1 MTVTDELID
10 RLSSEAGRRLTDK
23 ARAGRRRALA
33 KISRCCVTVTSDG
46 KTTQDMFFDQTP
58 TLGQIVARVGPEC
71 YIVAIGMKRRPL
83 RERIRLALAA
93 E

>member
-1 MTVTDELID
+1 MTVNTDLID
-10 RLSSEAGRRLTDK
+10 RLSTEAGRRLSDT

-33 KISRCCVTVTSDG
+33 RISRCCVTITRDG
-46 KTTQDMFFDQTP
+46 KTTQEVFFDETP
-58 TLGQIVARVGPEC
+58 TLGQIVARVGLDC
-71 YIVAIGMKRRPL
+71 YVVSVGMKRRSL

>member
-10 RLSSEAGRRLTDK
+10 RLSSETGRRLMER
-23 ARAGRRRALA
+23 ARTGRRRALS
-33 KISRCCVTVTSDG
+33 KISRCCVTITLDG
-46 KTTQDMFFDQTP
+46 QTTREVLFDRTP
-58 TLGQIVARVGPEC
+58 TIAQILDQVGPEAF
-71 YIVAIGMKRRPL
+71 IVSVGMKRRPL

>member
-1 MTVTDELID
+1 MNEDLID

-33 KISRCCVTVTSDG
+33 RISRCCVTVTSDG
-46 KTTQDMFFDQTP
+46 KTTREVFFDETP
-58 TLGQIVARVGPEC
+58 TLGELVDRVGPDC
-71 YIVAIGMKRRPL
+71 YVVNIAMKRRPL
-83 RERIRLALAA
+83 RERIRLAIAA

>member
-1 MTVTDELID
+1 MTVTEDLID
-10 RLSSEAGRRLTDK
+10 RLSSEAGRRLSDK

-33 KISRCCVTVTSDG
+33 RISRCCVTVTSDG
-46 KTTQDMFFDQTP
+46 KSTREVWFDQTP
-58 TLGQIVARVGPEC
+58 TLGQLVARLGAETYV
-71 YIVAIGMKRRPL
+71 VAVAMKRRPL

>member
-10 RLSSEAGRRLTDK
+10 RLSSETGRRLMER
-23 ARAGRRRALA
+23 ARSGRRRALA
-33 KISRCCVTVTSDG
+33 RISRCCVTVTLDG
-46 KTTQDMFFDQTP
+46 KATREEIFDHTP
-58 TLGQIVARVGPEC
+58 TISQILDRVGPEAF
-71 YIVAIGMKRRPL
+71 IVSIGMRRRPL

>member
-1 MTVTDELID
+1 MTVTNDLID
-10 RLSSEAGRRLTDK
+10 RLSTEAGRRLSDK

-33 KISRCCVTVTSDG
+33 RISHCCVTVTRDG
-46 KTTQDMFFDQTP
+46 QTTQDVFFDQTP
-58 TLGQIVARVGPEC
+58 TLGQLAARLGPDC
-71 YIVAIGMKRRPL
+71 YIVSIAMKRRSL

>member
-1 MTVTDELID
+1 MTLNDDLID
-10 RLSSEAGRRLTDK
+10 RLSSEAGRRLSDK

-33 KISRCCVTVTSDG
+33 RISRCCVTITRDG
-46 KTTQDMFFDQTP
+46 QTTQEVFFDQTP
-58 TLGQIVARVGPEC
+58 TLGQLVARLGADC
-71 YIVAIGMKRRPL
+71 YIVSIAMKRRSL